1 MDDDDDAACAESL
14 YSQKEKFVDLL
25 GKMNLTDKYPQ
36 KLSLR
41 DAMTVRQETLGTIHT
56 TDQLPVLPYLILQKI
71 TMCDQRCR
79 SGLFKP
85 SSLVPQSKPSGSDS
99 DSESSNS
106 DSDDDLDDT
115 RLHPVDCMLAVLHCC
130 DDILRQDLIS
140 KLSLCQLAIPF
151 LLPNPTDNS
160 VTFLLWALRSLLRG
174 WKSHNTGGKEH
185 RLVDYQGPI
194 VSFMRIGDVQSSKSE
209 ILNAVIGGESKVFF
223 NQRECEGGDCERNFV
238 DGLVEMC
245 FYLPSGKETD
255 PFIDAVTFLNLRGDA
270 QRHSKQV
277 EFLQKISFTCV
288 VLTAEPNINENTVK
302 LLQSLA
308 GAPGGIVLFLGKQQ
322 KKETK
327 GSRSKGSELLQQ
339 ALPKS
344 RSFKIKLR
352 SKNMAA
358 LSKEF
363 QQLLRERL
371 NNTTSEQFKTI
382 QQWHQVA
389 KEVGFKVDEDNK
401 DSEKGKRYAEITM
414 EKVQS
419 VYFNEVK
426 DKMLPLQGPSLWHQ
440 WAKSDKERH
449 HHVDRKKETS
459 ITEYNAQKDR
469 EKIEIRKKQLDH
481 CASLTPVMEHFME
494 YLLEKNL
501 NVRKYYLQWL
511 KLFLDNHSRKHLPE
525 LCNTYQKTRDQYFL
539 LKEKYQSE
547 KSPEGRE
554 IKNKL
559 KVQNE
564 ELINASFSLEHL
576 FREMGQ
582 IYEATVDFSGYE
594 VLQTLKDK
602 ANCLPQ
608 IMAEIMDEGHALEL
622 MDGDASHVP
631 TLWVLAVI
639 ERLKAVCG
647 KNAREKNGGKIFAL
661 SVLGIQSTGKSTLL
675 NTMFGLR
682 LNVSAGR
689 CTRGAYIQLLP
700 LNNSLRQKIDCDY
713 VLIVDTE
720 GLRAPELQLEGL
732 KHDNELATFVIG
744 LADATIINI
753 YGEAR
758 GDLDDILQ
766 TSLHAFIRMRK
777 IEMNPGCMFVHQNV
791 PDVLAGSK
799 SKLVRQKFY
808 SKLDNMTQAAAK
820 VENCEGQYYS
830 FNQVIDFDVHKD
842 VFYFPS
848 LWKGDPPM
856 APVNEGYSDSAQT
869 LKTALIET
877 TLRKQ
882 IYQCSL
888 ENFMLQIETMWKAI
902 LEENFVLNFKNTLEV
917 FAYTELESEYAQWS
931 RMLRNEVMKW
941 EVKTKEKI
949 IEYNSTLHGDINQ
962 WIEACTNEADE
973 ILIKAYKEVLDKMQ
987 LFLRSSDHSEML
999 LQWRHKTE
1007 HRIRALYEECRKQVK
1022 FYCVHFQSTTL
1033 NSLAVKV
1040 LEENLPTKIEELA
1053 RQSWGKNRQLT
1064 DDELDQV
1071 FEIKWQDLLHEFQT
1085 KQLQSVEYP
1094 SDAIMKT
1101 YIIETLIELLQPY
1114 SYLIIRKLSHK
1125 PLQSSPL
1132 KFSFN
1137 KELHLNPAKGHE
1149 FTNEDVQLAIKC
1161 TEEYLIKAYAHL
1173 DEIKSE
1179 LKHCNPSFVY
1189 VILQDL
1195 FRSVD
1200 DVGKLKIKHKFVFTP
1215 EYKVDIGLVVC
1226 AYAQDVFKETTEKLK
1241 QNNNA
1246 ILKLNNGKNICLA
1259 VFKSKYRSIGSN
1271 IKQLGYHQQCE

>member
-1 MDDDDDAACAESL
+1 
-14 YSQKEKFVDLL
+14 
-25 GKMNLTDKYPQ
+25 MNK
-36 KLSLR
+36 
-41 DAMTVRQETLGTIHT
+41 
-56 TDQLPVLPYLILQKI
+56 
-71 TMCDQRCR
+71 
-79 SGLFKP
+79 
-85 SSLVPQSKPSGSDS
+85 
-99 DSESSNS
+99 
-106 DSDDDLDDT
+106 
-115 RLHPVDCMLAVLHCC
+115 
-130 DDILRQDLIS
+130 
-140 KLSLCQLAIPF
+140 
-151 LLPNPTDNS
+151 
-160 VTFLLWALRSLLRG
+160 
-174 WKSHNTGGKEH
+174 
-185 RLVDYQGPI
+185 
-194 VSFMRIGDVQSSKSE
+194 
-209 ILNAVIGGESKVFF
+209 ESK
-223 NQRECEGGDCERNFV
+223 NHGR
-238 DGLVEMC
+238 
-245 FYLPSGKETD
+245 
-255 PFIDAVTFLNLRGDA
+255 
-270 QRHSKQV
+270 
-277 EFLQKISFTCV
+277 
-288 VLTAEPNINENTVK
+288 
-302 LLQSLA
+302 
-308 GAPGGIVLFLGKQQ
+308 
-322 KKETK
+322 
-327 GSRSKGSELLQQ
+327 ELLHS
-339 ALPKS
+339 ALLKS
-344 RSFKIKLR
+344 KCSKIKL
-352 SKNMAA
+352 KNKNIPGLAT
-358 LSKEF
+358 KI
-363 QQLLRERL
+363 QQILAKKF
-371 NNTTSEQFKTI
+371 NHAKPEQFINLSGCGEFAHKAGI
-382 QQWHQVA
+382 YI
-389 KEVGFKVDEDNK
+389 DED
-401 DSEKGKRYAEITM
+401 DEDMIFGKWYAEKVM
-414 EKVQS
+414 EKIQLVN
-419 VYFNEVK
+419 FDEVK
-426 DKMLPLQGPSLWHQ
+426 DKMLPLQSPSLWHE
-440 WAKSDKERH
+440 WAKHSKEQYRQAERMKTIT
-449 HHVDRKKETS
+449 V
-459 ITEYNAQKDR
+459 TEYIRQKDE
-469 EKIEIRKKQLDH
+469 EKTKVRKEQFNK
-481 CASLTPVMEHFME
+481 CETLTPVMDCFLEF
-494 YLLEKNL
+494 LLKASTNM
-501 NVRKYYLQWL
+501 RKYFLQQL
-511 KLFLDNHSRKHLPE
+511 KLLLDDHSRKILPKLHAE
-525 LCNTYQKTRDQYFL
+525 YQQTRNQLNT
-539 LKEKYQSE
+539 LKQNKQSE
-547 KSPEGRE
+547 EENSQ
-554 IKNKL
+554 ISKL
-559 KVQNE
+559 TKQLKIQNQQ
-564 ELINASFSLEHL
+564 LINVSLGLEHL

-582 IYEATVDFSGYE
+582 IYEARMESSGYE
-594 VLQTLKDK
+594 VSQTLKDK

-647 KNAREKNGGKIFAL
+647 KDAREKNGGKMFIL

-682 LNVSAGR
+682 FNISAGR

-753 YGEAR
+753 FGETP

-791 PDVLAGSK
+791 PDILAIHKNISG
-799 SKLVRQKFY
+799 RQNFY
-808 SKLDNMTQAAAK
+808 NKLDNMTQMATMI
-820 VENCEGQYYS
+820 ESREGQYNS
-830 FNQVIDFDVHKD
+830 FNQIIDFNESKN
-842 VFYFPS
+842 VFYFPC

-856 APVNEGYSDSAQT
+856 APVNVGYSDSAQT

-882 IYQCSL
+882 TCQCSL
-888 ENFMLQIETMWKAI
+888 ENFKLRIETMWKAI

-941 EVKTKEKI
+941 EVKTKDKI

-962 WIEACTNEADE
+962 WIEACTSEADE

-987 LFLRSSDHSEML
+987 LFLSSSNHSEML

-1022 FYCVHFQSTTL
+1022 FYCAHFQSTTL

-1040 LEENLPTKIEELA
+1040 QEENLPTKIEELA

-1137 KELHLNPAKGHE
+1137 KELHLNPAKGHK
-1149 FTNEDVQLAIKC
+1149 FTNEDVQLANKC

-1179 LKHCNPSFVY
+1179 LKHFNPSFVY

-1200 DVGKLKIKHKFVFTP
+1200 DAGKFKIKHKFVFTP

-1246 ILKLNNGKNICLA
+1246 ILKLNNGKSICLA
-1259 VFKSKYRSIGSN
+1259 VFKSKYRSN
-1271 IKQLGYHQQCE
+1271 IKQVGYHQQCE